1 MSRGHG
7 EKLTRKQEAAIAALL
22 ACPTI
27 RAAAAAISVNEGT
40 IRGWLKIPAFAL
52 AYREARRQVVEVAI
66 ARLQQ
71 LTGNAADVLGE
82 VLDDEEADTGEKI
95 RAAVAI
101 IDRGVKGVETADL
114 LARLEA
120 MEQQL
125 RELLGGEGDGES
137 AGEAADG
144 AAGGGSAPSG
154 DPP

>member
-40 IRGWLKIPAFAL
+40 IRDWLKLPAFAL

-71 LTGNAADVLGE
+71 LTGKAADMLGE
-82 VLDDEEADTGEKI
+82 VLDDGEADTGEKI

-101 IDRGVKGVETADL
+101 IDRGVKGVETADV
-114 LARLEA
+114 LARLEE
-120 MEQQL
+120 MERQL
-125 RELLGGEGDGES
+125 AVLS
-137 AGEAADG
+137 KGEADAAAAREAEDG
-144 AAGGGSAPSG
+144 PGAGGDAAAGD
-154 DPP
+154 DP